1 MSLPPEDTAKPA
13 ELAEPAEAPGER
25 QGLEEFLDYY
35 REVMRRKVM
44 GLDQTALNR
53 TVADSSLTLGGIIK
67 HLSLVEESWF
77 VEDILGQEL
86 SEPWSAID
94 WETDR
99 DWDFESAAHDSPDYL
114 LALHAA
120 ACERSRQILAGIDDL
135 DTLVAREP
143 SSGDRFNVRWVLIH
157 MIEEYARHVG
167 HADLI
172 RESIDGATG
181 D

>member
-1 MSLPPEDTAKPA
+1 MSQPPV
-13 ELAEPAEAPGER
+13 EPTGAPNER

-35 REVMRRKVM
+35 REVMRRKVI
-44 GLDQTALNR
+44 GLDSAALNK
-53 TVADSSLTLGGIIK
+53 TVAASSLTLGGIIK
-67 HLSLVEESWF
+67 HLSLVEEQWF

-86 SEPWSAID
+86 SEPWASID
-94 WETDR
+94 WQADR
-99 DWDFESAAHDSPDYL
+99 DWDFESASADTPDYL
-114 LALHAA
+114 LTLHAE
-120 ACERSRQILAGIDDL
+120 ACEQSRQILAGIDDL

>member
-1 MSLPPEDTAKPA
+1 MSQPPV
-13 ELAEPAEAPGER
+13 EPTGAPNER

-35 REVMRRKVM
+35 REVMRRKVI
-44 GLDQTALNR
+44 GLDSAALNK
-53 TVADSSLTLGGIIK
+53 TVAASSLTLGGIIK
-67 HLSLVEESWF
+67 HLSLVEEQWF

-86 SEPWSAID
+86 SEPWASID
-94 WETDR
+94 WQADR
-99 DWDFESAAHDSPDYL
+99 DWDFESASADTPDYL
-114 LALHAA
+114 LTLHAE
-120 ACERSRQILAGIDDL
+120 ACEQSRQILAGIDDL
-135 DTLVAREP
+135 DTLVARMP

>member
-1 MSLPPEDTAKPA
+1 MSNPPA
-13 ELAEPAEAPGER
+13 EPTEPTEAPSER
-25 QGLEEFLDYY
+25 QGLEEFLDFY

>member
-1 MSLPPEDTAKPA
+1 MSQPPV
-13 ELAEPAEAPGER
+13 EPTEAPNER

-35 REVMRRKVM
+35 REVMRRKVI
-44 GLDQTALNR
+44 GLDSAALNK
-53 TVADSSLTLGGIIK
+53 TVAASSLTLGGIIK
-67 HLSLVEESWF
+67 HLSLVEEQWF

-86 SEPWSAID
+86 SEPWASID
-94 WETDR
+94 WQADR
-99 DWDFESAAHDSPDYL
+99 DWDFESASADTPDYL
-114 LALHAA
+114 LTLHAE
-120 ACERSRQILAGIDDL
+120 ACEQSRQILAGIDDL

>member
-1 MSLPPEDTAKPA
+1 MSQPPV
-13 ELAEPAEAPGER
+13 EPTEAPNER

-35 REVMRRKVM
+35 REVMRRKVI
-44 GLDQTALNR
+44 GLDSTALNK
-53 TVADSSLTLGGIIK
+53 TVAASSLTLGGIIK
-67 HLSLVEESWF
+67 HLSLVEEQWF

-86 SEPWSAID
+86 SEPWGSID
-94 WETDR
+94 WQGDR
-99 DWDFESAAHDSPDYL
+99 DWDFESASADTPDYL
-114 LALHAA
+114 LTLHAE
-120 ACERSRQILAGIDDL
+120 ACEQSRQILAGIDDL
-135 DTLVAREP
+135 DTLVARVP

>member
-1 MSLPPEDTAKPA
+1 MSPSPTDPTA
-13 ELAEPAEAPGER
+13 APNER

-35 REVMRRKVM
+35 RAVLRRKVE
-44 GLDQTALNR
+44 GLASADLNR
-53 TVADSSLTLGGIIK
+53 HVGASPLTLGGIIK
-67 HLSLVEESWF
+67 HLSLVEEQWF
-77 VEDILGQEL
+77 VEDILDQEL
-86 SEPWSAID
+86 SEPWASID
-94 WETDR
+94 WKADP
-99 DWDFESAAHDSPDYL
+99 DWDFESAAEDTPDYL
-114 LALHAA
+114 LRLHAK
-120 ACERSRQILAGIDDL
+120 ACEQSREILAGIDDL
-135 DTLVAREP
+135 DTFVAHER

>member
-1 MSLPPEDTAKPA
+1 MSHPPADPTA
-13 ELAEPAEAPGER
+13 APSER
-25 QGLEEFLDYY
+25 QGLEEFLDFY
-35 REVMRRKVM
+35 REVMRRKVI
-44 GLDQTALNR
+44 GLDSAALNR
-53 TVADSSLTLGGIIK
+53 TVAASSLTLGGIIK
-67 HLSLVEESWF
+67 HLSLVEEQWF

-86 SEPWSAID
+86 SEPWAAID
-94 WETDR
+94 WKVDR
-99 DWDFESAAHDSPDYL
+99 DWDFESAADDTPDYL
-114 LALHAA
+114 LELHAK
-120 ACERSRQILAGIDDL
+120 ACEQSRQILAGIDDL

-172 RESIDGATG
+172 RESIDGSTG

>member
-1 MSLPPEDTAKPA
+1 MSLPPDESA
-13 ELAEPAEAPGER
+13 ELAEPTEAPGER

-35 REVMRRKVM
+35 REVMRRKVS
-44 GLDQTALNR
+44 GLDQAALSR
-53 TVADSSLTLGGIIK
+53 SVAASTLTLGGIIK

-86 SEPWSAID
+86 SDPWAAID

-99 DWDFESAAHDSPDYL
+99 DWDFESAANDSPEYL
-114 LALHAA
+114 ITLHAK
-120 ACERSRQILAGIDDL
+120 ACERSRQILADIDDL

>member
-1 MSLPPEDTAKPA
+1 MSQP
-13 ELAEPAEAPGER
+13 LADPAEAPNER

-35 REVMRRKVM
+35 REVLRRKVN
-44 GLDQTALNR
+44 GLDSAALNK
-53 TVADSSLTLGGIIK
+53 TVAASNLTLGGIIK
-67 HLSLVEESWF
+67 HLSLVEEQWF

-86 SEPWSAID
+86 SEPWASID
-94 WETDR
+94 WKADP
-99 DWDFESAAHDSPDYL
+99 DWDFESASGDTPDYL
-114 LALHAA
+114 LTLHAT
-120 ACERSRQILAGIDDL
+120 ACEQSRRILAGIDDL

>member
-1 MSLPPEDTAKPA
+1 MSLPPV
-13 ELAEPAEAPGER
+13 EPAEAPSER

-35 REVMRRKVM
+35 REVMRRKVI
-44 GLDQTALNR
+44 GLNQAELNR
-53 TVADSSLTLGGIIK
+53 SVAASTLTLGGIIK
-67 HLSLVEESWF
+67 HLSMVEESWF
-77 VEDILGQEL
+77 VEDILGREL

-99 DWDFESAAHDSPDYL
+99 DWDFESAAHDAPEYL
-114 LALHAA
+114 LELHAT
-120 ACERSRQILAGIDDL
+120 ACERSRLILAGIDDL
-135 DTLVAREP
+135 DTLVVREP
-143 SSGDRFNVRWVLIH
+143 ASGDRFNVRWVLIH

>member
-1 MSLPPEDTAKPA
+1 MSQPPV
-13 ELAEPAEAPGER
+13 EPTGAPNER

-35 REVMRRKVM
+35 REVMRRKVI
-44 GLDQTALNR
+44 GLDSAALNK
-53 TVADSSLTLGGIIK
+53 TVGTSSLTLGGIIK
-67 HLSLVEESWF
+67 HLSLVEEQWF

-86 SEPWSAID
+86 SEPWASID
-94 WETDR
+94 WQADR
-99 DWDFESAAHDSPDYL
+99 DWDFESASADTPDYL
-114 LALHAA
+114 LTLHAE
-120 ACERSRQILAGIDDL
+120 ACEQSRQILAGIDDL
-135 DTLVAREP
+135 DTLVARVP

>member
-1 MSLPPEDTAKPA
+1 MSQPPV
-13 ELAEPAEAPGER
+13 EPTEAPNER

-35 REVMRRKVM
+35 REVMRRKVI
-44 GLDQTALNR
+44 GLDSAALNK
-53 TVADSSLTLGGIIK
+53 TVAASSLTLGGIIK
-67 HLSLVEESWF
+67 HLSLVEEQWF

-86 SEPWSAID
+86 SEPWASID
-94 WETDR
+94 WQADR
-99 DWDFESAAHDSPDYL
+99 DWDFESASADTPDYL
-114 LALHAA
+114 LTLHAE
-120 ACERSRQILAGIDDL
+120 ACEQSRQILAGIDDL
-135 DTLVAREP
+135 DTLVARVP

>member
-1 MSLPPEDTAKPA
+1 MSLPPNDPY
-13 ELAEPAEAPGER
+13 EAPNER

-35 REVMRRKVM
+35 REVMRRKVI
-44 GLDQTALNR
+44 GLDQAALSR
-53 TVADSSLTLGGIIK
+53 CVAASNLTLGGIIK
-67 HLSLVEESWF
+67 HLSLVEEQWF

-94 WETDR
+94 WKADP
-99 DWDFESAAHDSPDYL
+99 DWDFESAAEDTPDYL
-114 LALHAA
+114 LELHAK

-135 DTLVAREP
+135 DILVAREP
-143 SSGDRFNVRWVLIH
+143 SSGKRFNVRWVLIH